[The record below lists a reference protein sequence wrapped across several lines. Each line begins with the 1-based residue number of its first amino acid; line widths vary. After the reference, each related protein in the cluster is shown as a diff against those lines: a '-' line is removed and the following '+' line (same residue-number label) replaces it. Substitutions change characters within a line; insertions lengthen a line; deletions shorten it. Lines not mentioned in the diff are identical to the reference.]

1 MTAQAGYLVTRALER
16 EKERRERKGERER
29 GEEGWEVSALT
40 VIWHALSVFLW
51 IIVGRARCTLC
62 KSIVPPFLN
71 AARYGLLRSQPRF
84 IRRLVRDAPGNACAI
99 RATIIF
105 SRGRGEGDAV
115 YPKSILPS
123 FLPSFLPSLLL
134 LPQISTVVQEGTA
147 GTNIGDV
154 NRFFSTRKYAE
165 CSRVG
170 SPRWAGKRWQRGRTK
185 CCPWIFA
192 VHRKNRQV
200 FSKDFVSF
208 RFVRMD
214 IGMDAR
220 RLSLLL
226 VFPTRQF
233 ETSTSFP
240 RVIFYPES
248 YILTSVNRWGRRT
261 GMEEGRVAIDR
272 WELI

>member
-1 MTAQAGYLVTRALER
+1 M
-16 EKERRERKGERER
+16 
-29 GEEGWEVSALT
+29 SALT

-84 IRRLVRDAPGNACAI
+84 IRRLVRDAPGNARAI

-105 SRGRGEGDAV
+105 SRGREEGDAV

-154 NRFFSTRKYAE
+154 KIFFDSEICRMQ
-165 CSRVG
+165 
-170 SPRWAGKRWQRGRTK
+170 PRWVPPLGG
-185 CCPWIFA
+185 
-192 VHRKNRQV
+192 
-200 FSKDFVSF
+200 
-208 RFVRMD
+208 
-214 IGMDAR
+214 
-220 RLSLLL
+220 
-226 VFPTRQF
+226 
-233 ETSTSFP
+233 ET
-240 RVIFYPES
+240 VAKGADKV
-248 YILTSVNRWGRRT
+248 LSVNFCG
-261 GMEEGRVAIDR
+261 AP
-272 WELI
+272 

>member
-84 IRRLVRDAPGNACAI
+84 IRRLVRDAPGNARAI

-105 SRGRGEGDAV
+105 SRGRGRAMRF
-115 YPKSILPS
+115 ILNPS
-123 FLPSFLPSLLL
+123 FLPFFLHSSSSPKFRPSFKREQQE
-134 LPQISTVVQEGTA
+134 QISATWTDFFRLGNMPNAAALGPPVGRGNGGKGGGQSAVRELLRCTVK
-147 GTNIGDV
+147 IG
-154 NRFFSTRKYAE
+154 RSFQKFR
-165 CSRVG
+165 
-170 SPRWAGKRWQRGRTK
+170 
-185 CCPWIFA
+185 
-192 VHRKNRQV
+192 
-200 FSKDFVSF
+200 FVSF

-214 IGMDAR
+214 IGMDA